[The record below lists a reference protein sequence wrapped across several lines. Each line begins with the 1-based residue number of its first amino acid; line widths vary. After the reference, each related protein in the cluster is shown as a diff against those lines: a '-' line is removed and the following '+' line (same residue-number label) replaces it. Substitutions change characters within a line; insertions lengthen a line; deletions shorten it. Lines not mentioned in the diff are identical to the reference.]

1 MKKKIFLLLITILL
15 FIAGCNKQENN
26 QLLENEKIDKEINE
40 EIKKVNIVDLESDTR
55 PYAVVINNFP
65 SAVKVHSGLQE
76 AYIVYEFPIEG
87 GMTRSLA
94 LYKDKED
101 VKIGTIR
108 SARHDYL
115 DYVLENDAIFVHFGW
130 SHTAREHISQLK
142 VNYIDGNSSD
152 PSPFWRENPEG
163 LATEHTVYTNLSKI
177 IDYNK
182 NVKGYRTTTAVKPSL
197 KYTTEDI
204 KLNEYNDSKVAN
216 SIELSYSGA
225 FKVNFTYNTETGRYD
240 RVVNGVAHT
249 DYFTKKQY
257 DCENIIVTLL
267 DWGYV
272 TDHADAAGNNYLD
285 LYNVG
290 TGKGYYITNGYTR
303 EITWSKQDRSSQTK
317 YTYLDG
323 TEVDVSD
330 GNTWVMF
337 QSNSQGV
344 KIN

>member
-1 MKKKIFLLLITILL
+1 MKFMKKDIFVLLTIVLLLI
-15 FIAGCNKQENN
+15 AGCSSK
-26 QLLENEKIDKEINE
+26 EKESNALPLKEKGEEKKINIIDMDSN
-40 EIKKVNIVDLESDTR
+40 TR

-65 SAVKVHSGLQE
+65 SAVKVQSGLQE

-94 LYKDKED
+94 LYKDKKD

-115 DYVLENDAIFVHFGW
+115 DYALENDAIFVHYGW
-130 SHTAREHISQLK
+130 SYTAREDIAKLGI
-142 VNYIDGNSSD
+142 NYIDGNSSD

-177 IDYNK
+177 IDYNT
-182 NVKGYRTTTAVKPSL
+182 NTKGYRDTTDVKPSL
-197 KYTTEDI
+197 KYTTEEVNLKDYDDAI
-204 KLNEYNDSKVAN
+204 IAN
-216 SIELSYSGA
+216 NIELSYSGA
-225 FKVNFTYNTETGRYD
+225 FKESFSYNVETARYD
-240 RVVNGVAHT
+240 RYVNGQAHT

-257 DCENIIVTLL
+257 NCKNIIVVLL

-290 TGKGYYITNGYTR
+290 KGKGYYITNGYAK
-303 EITWSKQDRSSQTK
+303 EINWSKETRNSQTK

-323 TEVDVSD
+323 TEVDIND
-330 GNTWVMF
+330 GNTWIMF
-337 QSNSQGV
+337 ESNSQGV